1 MINRLAASAATMT
14 CVLTTLLLANIAHA
28 TPVDPAADRTVRI
41 ATSDLNLASAEGA
54 SVLKRRIR
62 GAAQALCLSPS
73 VEPLE
78 DAAVRKQCYRTAV
91 ADGVRQMDGLVAM
104 RMDRSGERLAQ
115 LGNEAQTHLAG

>member
-78 DAAVRKQCYRTAV
+78 DAAVRKQCDRTAV
-91 ADGVRQMDGLVAM
+91 ADGVRQVDGLVAM

-115 LGNEAQTHLAG
+115 LGREAQTHLAG